1 MKSSYLFLATGFEEV
16 EALTPVD
23 VLRRAGMDVKTVS
36 IYPTK
41 EVVGAHGVTVKA
53 DLTFDEVDFA
63 ECDWLILPGGMPG
76 ATNLY
81 DYKPL
86 CSLLLK
92 HNTEGG
98 HIAAICAAPAVV
110 LGELGLLD
118 GKEATCYPGFES
130 VAPQAVFQERR
141 VVVSGNIVTANG
153 PSSALVFAL
162 TIVAESK
169 GDSDAKKVGEGMLFY
184 DSVLNYYL

>member
-1 MKSSYLFLATGFEEV
+1 MKSSYLFLAPGFEEV

-23 VLRRAGMDVKTVS
+23 VMRRAGIDVKTVS
-36 IYPTK
+36 VTASRDV
-41 EVVGAHGVTVKA
+41 EGAYGVTVKA
-53 DLTFDEVDFA
+53 DMTFDEADFSD
-63 ECDWLILPGGMPG
+63 CDWLVLPGGMPG

-81 DYKPL
+81 ECKPL

-92 HNTEGG
+92 HNAEGG
-98 HIAAICAAPAVV
+98 HIAAICASPAVV
-110 LGELGLLD
+110 LGGLGLLD

-130 VAPQAVFQERR
+130 VAPKSIFPDRK

-162 TIVAESK
+162 AIVAEAM
-169 GDSDAKKVGEGMLFY
+169 GDSVAKQVGEGMLFY
-184 DSVLNYYL
+184 EKYL